1 MQFTLA
7 MKEWNTGINLT
18 KYIQDLHDKNY
29 KTLMK
34 EIKEEL
40 NKCRDIPYSWVG
52 KLNIVKILA
61 VPTLIYRFNSVPI
74 KILVSYFV
82 DINKLIVKF
91 FWKGKRLRLANTILK
106 EKNKVRRLIEYLNLS
121 LAIKL

>member
-1 MQFTLA
+1 
-7 MKEWNTGINLT
+7 MKYLGINLT
-18 KYIQDLHDKNY
+18 KYVQDLHEESY